1 MITRTP
7 DPAVPFFD
15 VADPAFSV
23 TSAEVRRAREAGWY
37 ARTSYGLAV
46 LRYDQVSRLIRHP
59 ALRQGSRLWPAHH
72 GITSGPFADWWA
84 SWVLNLEG
92 EAHHR
97 MRRLLSPAF
106 SRRIVEAL
114 RPRFGDLAGELADS
128 FMATGRCEF
137 MADFA
142 EPYAA
147 RVIAIMLGIAEEEW
161 PAIAAES
168 ATVGLAMGVRIR
180 EHLSRIEAALAALYD
195 YADAVIAARRRE
207 PFSPRDDLVTN
218 LVKSQADE
226 DGPAGDGPAGDG
238 PAGDGLTGAE
248 LRDALVLLIFGG
260 FDTTRNQLGLAMRV
274 FLEHTAQWRLLGER
288 PELGAAAVEE
298 VMRVRPTT
306 TWVTREA
313 LADFTF
319 DGLDIKAGTTIHLF
333 CESAGTDTAQAG
345 SGEFDITATGRPP
358 HFGFGGGIHY
368 CLGHY
373 VARADMATA
382 LTVLAGRLGDP
393 RPAGEAVWLPDS
405 GNTGPVRLPI
415 SFTRRPA

>member
-1 MITRTP
+1 
-7 DPAVPFFD
+7 
-15 VADPAFSV
+15 
-23 TSAEVRRAREAGWY
+23 
-37 ARTSYGLAV
+37 
-46 LRYDQVSRLIRHP
+46 
-59 ALRQGSRLWPAHH
+59 LWPAHH

-92 EAHHR
+92 EAHQR

-114 RPRFGDLAGELADS
+114 RPRFADLAGELADS
-128 FMATGRCEF
+128 FGGTGRCEF

-147 RVIAIMLGIAEEEW
+147 RVIAILLGIAEQEW
-161 PAIAAES
+161 PTIAAES
-168 ATVGLAMGVRIR
+168 ATLGLAMGVRIR
-180 EHLSRIEAALAALYD
+180 EHLPRIEAALAALYD
-195 YADAVIAARRRE
+195 YADAVIAARERD
-207 PFSPRDDLVTN
+207 PRDDLVTS
-218 LVKSQADE
+218 LVKSQAD
-226 DGPAGDGPAGDG
+226 DGGLAEA
-238 PAGDGLTGAE
+238 GLTRAE

-260 FDTTRNQLGLAMRV
+260 FDTTRNQLGLAMQV
-274 FLEHTAQWRLLGER
+274 FLEHPGQWRLLGER

-319 DGLDIKAGTTIHLF
+319 DGLDIEAGTTIHLF
-333 CESAGTDTAQAG
+333 CESAGTDAVQTG
-345 SGEFDITATGRPP
+345 GGDFDITATGRPP

-393 RPAGEAVWLPDS
+393 RPAGEAAWLPDS

-415 SFTRRPA
+415 SFTADQPARFHRD